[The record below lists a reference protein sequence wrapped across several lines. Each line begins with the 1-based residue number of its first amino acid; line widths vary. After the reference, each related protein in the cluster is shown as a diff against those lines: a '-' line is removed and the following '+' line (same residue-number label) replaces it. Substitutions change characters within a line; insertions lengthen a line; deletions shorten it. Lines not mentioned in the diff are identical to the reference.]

1 MSLLFVVKSDTFITF
16 DEQRINWFNSLIE
29 GTFVDGANSTIIKQ
43 KYNGNITIKFNG
55 DESWCMLEYD
65 TSGRFVSHSSGGFIS
80 SNY

>member
-1 MSLLFVVKSDTFITF
+1 MSILFIVKSDTFVTF

-43 KYNGNITIKFNG
+43 KDNDNITIKSIG
-55 DESWCMLEYD
+55 DESWCMFEYD
-65 TSGRFVSHSSGGFIS
+65 TSGRFVSHSSGVVIS